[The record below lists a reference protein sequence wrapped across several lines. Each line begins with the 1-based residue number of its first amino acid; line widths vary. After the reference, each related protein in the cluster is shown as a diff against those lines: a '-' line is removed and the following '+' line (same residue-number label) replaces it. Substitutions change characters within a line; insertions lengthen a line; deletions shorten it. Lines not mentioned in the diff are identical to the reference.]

1 MEYHSVDGFVYIR
14 DASLYI
20 KYFWKATDFDIIF
33 SNITTLWYYN
43 VKIHVYKVLELGL
56 I

>member
-1 MEYHSVDGFVYIR
+1 MEYHGVDRFVYIG

-20 KYFWKATDFDIIF
+20 KDFWKATDFDTIF

-43 VKIHVYKVLELGL
+43 VKIHVYKALELGL